1 MPVCKTLAIG
11 PCATKPRQALSLAV
25 MPQEFTGLCQLL
37 EQIETSCQHAERVS
51 LELVIDTIGLRSY
64 APFLLVVG
72 LILFSPLSGVPGIST
87 AMAALLL
94 LVAIQ
99 LLLGRRHVWLP
110 KWLLKRSISKKKLIR
125 ALHWL
130 RRPAEF
136 ADRWMQPRL
145 DFLVRRGGTYAI
157 ATTCSL
163 IALTMPLME
172 LVPFS
177 ATTAG
182 FALTI
187 FGLALVAHDGL
198 LALIAFTITA
208 LLTLLLAH
216 TLL

>member
-1 MPVCKTLAIG
+1 
-11 PCATKPRQALSLAV
+11 

-37 EQIETSCQHAERVS
+37 EHIEASCRHTERVS
-51 LELVIDTIGLRSY
+51 LELVIDAVGLGSY

-87 AMAALLL
+87 SMAALLL

-99 LLLGRRHVWLP
+99 LLLGRKHVWLP
-110 KWLLKRSISKKKLIR
+110 QWLLNRSISKKKLTR

-136 ADRWMQPRL
+136 ADHWMQPRL
-145 DFLVRRGGTYAI
+145 HFLVKRSGTYAI

-198 LALIAFTITA
+198 LALIGFTMTA

>member
-1 MPVCKTLAIG
+1 
-11 PCATKPRQALSLAV
+11 
-25 MPQEFTGLCQLL
+25 MPQEFTGLGQLL
-37 EQIETSCQHAERVS
+37 EQIEASCQHSERVS
-51 LELVIDTIGLRSY
+51 LLLVIEVIGLRSY

-72 LILFSPLSGVPGIST
+72 LILFSPLSGVPGVST
-87 AMAALLL
+87 AMAVLLL

-110 KWLLKRSISKKKLIR
+110 QWLLNRSISKKKLIG

-130 RRPAEF
+130 RRPAEL
-136 ADRWMQPRL
+136 ADHWIQPRL
-145 DFLVRRGGTYAI
+145 DFLVRRSGTYAI

-163 IALTMPLME
+163 IALAMPLME
-172 LVPFS
+172 LVPLS

-182 FALTI
+182 LALTI

-208 LLTLLLAH
+208 LLSLLLAH